1 MAALAPSLR
10 TVYPAHGDSPMSPA
24 LLPEMRE
31 AVEQVAAGVNRR
43 RSRTGWRTTSSP
55 VSPCWWRRRGD
66 EDRSFGVRLLA
77 YVLAAAVGALLVGS
91 ISAQRLV
98 AYESRAAIFLFA
110 LLLGLINATIKPV
123 LQLLTLPLTCLTF
136 GLFAL
141 LLNAALFGLAAW
153 LTPGM
158 QVSFWGA
165 ILGAIVASIAS
176 CAIYSLLDER

>member
-1 MAALAPSLR
+1 
-10 TVYPAHGDSPMSPA
+10 MS
-24 LLPEMRE
+24 
-31 AVEQVAAGVNRR
+31 
-43 RSRTGWRTTSSP
+43 
-55 VSPCWWRRRGD
+55 
-66 EDRSFGVRLLA
+66 DRSFGVRLLA

-176 CAIYSLLDER
+176 GAIYSLLDER